1 MQRRDFVKMGVLSA
15 PAVMLGQTAATG
27 SGMAAVGNGAATTG
41 GVAAVKTGTDRMG
54 EAHSLG
60 FSRIFFK
67 TSGSETGGG
76 LFVMEHENLAKGGP
90 FRHVHP
96 AQDEWMYAMA
106 GEFRVEIGEQKITL
120 GPGDS
125 VLMPRKVPHVWAQ
138 VGDTPGKLLIAFT
151 PAGNMEA
158 FFREFGKTGKLP
170 TDASVLGQYGLERL
184 GPPLVI

>member
-1 MQRRDFVKMGVLSA
+1 MGVLSS
-15 PAVMLGQTAATG
+15 PGLMLAQTVPVVQATKPSA
-27 SGMAAVGNGAATTG
+27 SGV
-41 GVAAVKTGTDRMG
+41 VVKADADRLG

-60 FSRIFFK
+60 FSKILFK
-67 TSGSETGGG
+67 TSGDETGGQ
-76 LFVMEHENLAKGGP
+76 LFIMEHENLMKGGP

-120 GPGDS
+120 LPGDS

-138 VGDTPGKLLIAFT
+138 VSDAPGKLLIAFT

-158 FFREFGKTGKLP
+158 FFRDFGKTGKLP
-170 TDASVLGQYGLERL
+170 TDATVLGKYGLERL
-184 GPPLVI
+184 GPPLSI